1 MDAHLFSRFCEEL
14 APRIIGGWLE
24 KVQEPAPGLLAFN
37 INLAARGQSYGQTG
51 GSRKCQLCLRAARK
65 EPFLFLSR
73 SRLAAG
79 RAPSAPVMRL
89 RKYLA
94 GHRILATVCCFSRR
108 RLWLLVGG
116 EAAAEEALRRQMVLW
131 SPAEGEEDGLFPES
145 GAQPDMADMTPE
157 SGEAAEREP
166 LATWLLLDL
175 REGAS
180 VRFLPVS
187 RSPQEESLRWPEPG
201 ELEEALVHWRDW
213 PVLTPALRRAL
224 PLYDELDRQA
234 LLEDLRLGGGDVF
247 YYTPPDGEAE
257 EKAGSERPSCRIAAW
272 PLPDALAQGWHEEQG
287 EDILGLVEK
296 AGQKLVLEKAA
307 RDAAGAAALP
317 LSRRLRKLEQL
328 LAKLDEEEQRLLG
341 MCAAR
346 EDGLLLQAWLWRWP
360 ADFRAPELVLP
371 PPEEGDEDTPR
382 KTVKLDMR
390 RSVRD
395 NMERLFHTAR
405 RGQRG
410 LEHLAERRA
419 VLRAELATVQAA
431 RQEALLGGI
440 GHAAGEAGKP
450 DRNTVALGALRGAA
464 LPRNVQLFVSDDGF
478 ALLRG
483 RDAKG
488 NIAARKLA
496 AAHDI
501 WLHTDGGPGSHVI
514 IRRAHAGQEVPER
527 TLDQAG
533 ALAACKSWQKDAARA
548 RILYAEVRHI
558 RSMRGAGTG
567 TVRMD
572 KILYSR
578 EVPVDASLETRL
590 LPESPAGKTD
600 GTGRD

>member
-1 MDAHLFSRFCEEL
+1 MDAHLFFRFCEEL

-37 INLAARGQSYGQTG
+37 INLPTRGQSYARAG

-108 RLWLLVGG
+108 QLWLLVGG

-131 SPAEGEEDGLFPES
+131 SPAEGEEDGLSPES

-157 SGEAAEREP
+157 SGDAAEREP

-201 ELEEALVHWRDW
+201 ELEEALAHWRDW

-234 LLEDLRLGGGDVF
+234 LLEDLRLGGGDAF
-247 YYTPPDGEAE
+247 YYTPPAGEVE
-257 EKAGSERPSCRIAAW
+257 EKAGNERPSCRIAAW
-272 PLPDALAQGWHEEQG
+272 PLPDALAQGWREEQG

-307 RDAAGAAALP
+307 RDAAGAAVLP

-346 EDGLLLQAWLWRWP
+346 EDGCCCRP
-360 ADFRAPELVLP
+360 GCGV
-371 PPEEGDEDTPR
+371 GPR
-382 KTVKLDMR
+382 ISAHRNWCCR
-390 RSVRD
+390 RR
-395 NMERLFHTAR
+395 RKGTRAR
-405 RGQRG
+405 R
-410 LEHLAERRA
+410 
-419 VLRAELATVQAA
+419 A
-431 RQEALLGGI
+431 R
-440 GHAAGEAGKP
+440 P
-450 DRNTVALGALRGAA
+450 
-464 LPRNVQLFVSDDGF
+464 
-478 ALLRG
+478 
-483 RDAKG
+483 
-488 NIAARKLA
+488 
-496 AAHDI
+496 
-501 WLHTDGGPGSHVI
+501 
-514 IRRAHAGQEVPER
+514 
-527 TLDQAG
+527 
-533 ALAACKSWQKDAARA
+533 
-548 RILYAEVRHI
+548 
-558 RSMRGAGTG
+558 
-567 TVRMD
+567 
-572 KILYSR
+572 
-578 EVPVDASLETRL
+578 
-590 LPESPAGKTD
+590 
-600 GTGRD
+600 

>member
-37 INLAARGQSYGQTG
+37 INLAARGQSYGQAG

-116 EAAAEEALRRQMVLW
+116 EAAAEEALHRQMVLW
-131 SPAEGEEDGLFPES
+131 SPAEGEDDGLSPES

-201 ELEEALVHWRDW
+201 ELEEALAHWRDW

-247 YYTPPDGEAE
+247 YYTPPDGEVE

-296 AGQKLVLEKAA
+296 GGRSWYWKRPHATPPVPRPCPCRAVCASWNSCWPSWTRKSSACWACAPLVRTACCCKPGCGAGLRISAHRSWCCRRRKAT
-307 RDAAGAAALP
+307 G
-317 LSRRLRKLEQL
+317 
-328 LAKLDEEEQRLLG
+328 
-341 MCAAR
+341 
-346 EDGLLLQAWLWRWP
+346 
-360 ADFRAPELVLP
+360 
-371 PPEEGDEDTPR
+371 T
-382 KTVKLDMR
+382 
-390 RSVRD
+390 
-395 NMERLFHTAR
+395 
-405 RGQRG
+405 
-410 LEHLAERRA
+410 RRA
-419 VLRAELATVQAA
+419 R
-431 RQEALLGGI
+431 
-440 GHAAGEAGKP
+440 P
-450 DRNTVALGALRGAA
+450 
-464 LPRNVQLFVSDDGF
+464 
-478 ALLRG
+478 
-483 RDAKG
+483 
-488 NIAARKLA
+488 
-496 AAHDI
+496 
-501 WLHTDGGPGSHVI
+501 
-514 IRRAHAGQEVPER
+514 
-527 TLDQAG
+527 
-533 ALAACKSWQKDAARA
+533 
-548 RILYAEVRHI
+548 
-558 RSMRGAGTG
+558 
-567 TVRMD
+567 
-572 KILYSR
+572 
-578 EVPVDASLETRL
+578 
-590 LPESPAGKTD
+590 
-600 GTGRD
+600 

>member
-37 INLAARGQSYGQTG
+37 INLAARGQSYGQAG

-108 RLWLLVGG
+108 QLWLLVGG
-116 EAAAEEALRRQMVLW
+116 EAAAEE
-131 SPAEGEEDGLFPES
+131 
-145 GAQPDMADMTPE
+145 
-157 SGEAAEREP
+157 
-166 LATWLLLDL
+166 
-175 REGAS
+175 
-180 VRFLPVS
+180 
-187 RSPQEESLRWPEPG
+187 
-201 ELEEALVHWRDW
+201 
-213 PVLTPALRRAL
+213 ALRRAL

-371 PPEEGDEDTPR
+371 PPDEGDGDTPR

>member
-1 MDAHLFSRFCEEL
+1 M
-14 APRIIGGWLE
+14 
-24 KVQEPAPGLLAFN
+24 
-37 INLAARGQSYGQTG
+37 
-51 GSRKCQLCLRAARK
+51 
-65 EPFLFLSR
+65 
-73 SRLAAG
+73 
-79 RAPSAPVMRL
+79 
-89 RKYLA
+89 
-94 GHRILATVCCFSRR
+94 
-108 RLWLLVGG
+108 
-116 EAAAEEALRRQMVLW
+116 
-131 SPAEGEEDGLFPES
+131 
-145 GAQPDMADMTPE
+145 
-157 SGEAAEREP
+157 
-166 LATWLLLDL
+166 
-175 REGAS
+175 
-180 VRFLPVS
+180 
-187 RSPQEESLRWPEPG
+187 
-201 ELEEALVHWRDW
+201 
-213 PVLTPALRRAL
+213 
-224 PLYDELDRQA
+224 
-234 LLEDLRLGGGDVF
+234 
-247 YYTPPDGEAE
+247 
-257 EKAGSERPSCRIAAW
+257 
-272 PLPDALAQGWHEEQG
+272 
-287 EDILGLVEK
+287 
-296 AGQKLVLEKAA
+296 
-307 RDAAGAAALP
+307 
-317 LSRRLRKLEQL
+317 
-328 LAKLDEEEQRLLG
+328 
-341 MCAAR
+341 
-346 EDGLLLQAWLWRWP
+346 
-360 ADFRAPELVLP
+360 LP

-390 RSVRD
+390 RGVRD

>member
-37 INLAARGQSYGQTG
+37 INLAARGQSYGQAG

-116 EAAAEEALRRQMVLW
+116 EAA
-131 SPAEGEEDGLFPES
+131 
-145 GAQPDMADMTPE
+145 
-157 SGEAAEREP
+157 EREP

-201 ELEEALVHWRDW
+201 ELEEALAHWRDW

-257 EKAGSERPSCRIAAW
+257 EKVGSERPSCRIAAW

-371 PPEEGDEDTPR
+371 PDEGDGDTPR

>member
-37 INLAARGQSYGQTG
+37 INLAARGQSYGQAG

-108 RLWLLVGG
+108 QLWLLVG
-116 EAAAEEALRRQMVLW
+116 
-131 SPAEGEEDGLFPES
+131 
-145 GAQPDMADMTPE
+145 
-157 SGEAAEREP
+157 GEAAEREP

-201 ELEEALVHWRDW
+201 ELEEALAHWRDW

-371 PPEEGDEDTPR
+371 PPDEGDGDTPR

-440 GHAAGEAGKP
+440 GHAAGEAGTP

>member
-37 INLAARGQSYGQTG
+37 INLAARGQSYGQAG

-108 RLWLLVGG
+108 QLWLLVG
-116 EAAAEEALRRQMVLW
+116 
-131 SPAEGEEDGLFPES
+131 
-145 GAQPDMADMTPE
+145 
-157 SGEAAEREP
+157 GEAAEREP

-201 ELEEALVHWRDW
+201 ELEEALAHWRDW

-371 PPEEGDEDTPR
+371 PPDEGDGDTPR